1 MLFLQEE
8 DIGWMKVLFDF
19 YDSDRDGKLSTRQ
32 ACLVCTQLVQSAG
45 FVKAN
50 QAPPGSKGGSTKHFY
65 RMATRNASRP
75 ITSEQASCIKRSPT
89 AHQ

>member
-1 MLFLQEE
+1 MYYVTRTVFFGLIRAHVVQE
-8 DIGWMKVLFDF
+8 I
-19 YDSDRDGKLSTRQ
+19 RNTRGVTPFFFRS
-32 ACLVCTQLVQSAG
+32 CRQLVQSAG